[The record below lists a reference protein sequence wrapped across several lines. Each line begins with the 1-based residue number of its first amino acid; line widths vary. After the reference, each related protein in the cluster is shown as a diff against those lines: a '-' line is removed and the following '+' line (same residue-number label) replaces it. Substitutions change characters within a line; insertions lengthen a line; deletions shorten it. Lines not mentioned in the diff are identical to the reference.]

1 MPLKFYIKIKET
13 FLEVF
18 AEMYNLHKAHYVN
31 IFKSNSDATLGHIR
45 NPSDCV
51 CSRATMIGF
60 VIAVK
65 HTVLTMFY

>member
-1 MPLKFYIKIKET
+1 
-13 FLEVF
+13 
-18 AEMYNLHKAHYVN
+18 MYNLHKAHYVN
-31 IFKSNSDATLGHIR
+31 IFKSNSDTTLGHIR
-45 NPSDCV
+45 NLSDCV